1 MFYNYK
7 QDDNNT
13 GNSVNTQNN
22 PNISVARVK
31 KAILEGES
39 YPDVFLS
46 KGKYQSIGGVFYTS
60 LNNPNPEKSFVRDKF
75 ALPLFPN
82 MSNVPLE
89 NEIIYVIRLPDTN
102 VQSNV
107 NSVTDYYFQP
117 INIWNSIH
125 HNAIPDPLNPS
136 PRSDGQTEDY
146 QKIEGGL
153 VNVRQVIS
161 GSEIKLGDT
170 FNEKIDT
177 RKLQPFEGD
186 IIYEGRWGQSFRFG
200 STVNSVI
207 PNPWSSTG
215 DVGSPITILRNGQ
228 HEEDTE
234 SWIPQVEDINTDP
247 SSIYLTSN
255 QLIPINA
262 SSTSYLS
269 YFSPPT
275 SPNEYSGE
283 QIILNSG
290 RLLLN
295 SKTDSILLSS
305 FNSINLNCVNSVNVD
320 SNSVLIKSKSI
331 ALGDK
336 NASEP
341 VILGN
346 SFLKDFEELCTNLN
360 SLATVFEKN
369 TIGGPGNISPP
380 ILGLAIPASQL
391 ANSSANMLSKIKDY
405 KSKTTTTK

>member
-1 MFYNYK
+1 MSKPITKRLSRDSQYEKTKTTY
-7 QDDNNT
+7 QD
-13 GNSVNTQNN
+13 SL
-22 PNISVARVK
+22 S
-31 KAILEGES
+31 
-39 YPDVFLS
+39 PD
-46 KGKYQSIGGVFYTS
+46 
-60 LNNPNPEKSFVRDKF
+60 
-75 ALPLFPN
+75 
-82 MSNVPLE
+82 
-89 NEIIYVIRLPDTN
+89 
-102 VQSNV
+102 
-107 NSVTDYYFQP
+107 
-117 INIWNSIH
+117 
-125 HNAIPDPLNPS
+125 
-136 PRSDGQTEDY
+136 
-146 QKIEGGL
+146 
-153 VNVRQVIS
+153 
-161 GSEIKLGDT
+161 EIK
-170 FNEKIDT
+170 K
-177 RKLQPFEGD
+177 KL
-186 IIYEGRWGQSFRFG
+186 
-200 STVNSVI
+200 
-207 PNPWSSTG
+207 
-215 DVGSPITILRNGQ
+215 
-228 HEEDTE
+228 EEYA
-234 SWIPQVEDINTDP
+234 QVEDINTDP